1 MLFGLGWVLFGLG
14 CLGWVVSGWVGLC
27 PLGLGCVRLGWLCGA
42 RLSDARAPQQRR
54 AGRRAGDREA
64 LSLDAGASSDDDGG
78 PAVAPPAPAPQQ
90 EAVLAVFTELRIV
103 GGTTA
108 VAADLHASMQPPSA
122 LPGVKAKRRFYSA
135 KEKAAAVEAASSILG
150 SSRRSESRGSESR
163 GSERRSESRGSERTS
178 VYVLCCTLGPS
189 VALWVLN

>member
-1 MLFGLGWVLFGLG
+1 MGWVVSGWVGLW
-14 CLGWVVSGWVGLC
+14 LGWVVSGWVGCAVLDSAMLEHLSNVE
-27 PLGLGCVRLGWLCGA
+27 PAGEPEIA
-42 RLSDARAPQQRR
+42 RRFP
-54 AGRRAGDREA
+54 
-64 LSLDAGASSDDDGG
+64 LDAGASSDDDGG

-178 VYVLCCTLGPS
+178 VCVLCCAHPGPECS
-189 VALWVLN
+189 PVGLKFGSGGK

>member
-1 MLFGLGWVLFGLG
+1 M
-14 CLGWVVSGWVGLC
+14 GWVVSGWVGCAVLDSAMLEHLSNVE
-27 PLGLGCVRLGWLCGA
+27 PAGEPEIA
-42 RLSDARAPQQRR
+42 RRFP
-54 AGRRAGDREA
+54 
-64 LSLDAGASSDDDGG
+64 LDAGASSDDDGG

-163 GSERRSESRGSERTS
+163 ESERRSESRGSERTS
-178 VYVLCCTLGPS
+178 VCVLCCAHPGPECS
-189 VALWVLN
+189 PVGLKFGSGGNKF